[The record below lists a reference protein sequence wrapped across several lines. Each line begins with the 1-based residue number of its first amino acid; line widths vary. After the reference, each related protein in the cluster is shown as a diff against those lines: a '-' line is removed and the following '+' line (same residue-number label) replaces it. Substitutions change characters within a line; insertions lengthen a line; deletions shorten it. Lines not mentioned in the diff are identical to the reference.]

1 MENIKKDKFV
11 PELLTPL
18 RSNIITMPKEI
29 RQASGIRIF
38 GRRIKSILY
47 STDVAIISNTDADAI
62 LAVYPFTPNTSII
75 EAVSLTSK
83 VPVFAGVGGGLTAG
97 ERCGRIAGFAE
108 EKGVTGVVLNAPT
121 SIETIDVVSQY
132 VDIPIVYTVVSI
144 YTPKSELDEK
154 IKSGVAIFN
163 VSGGKDTTN
172 LVKQLRIW
180 YPEFPIIA
188 TGGNNPEN
196 ILATINAGAN
206 AITYTPDYDQ
216 LKMFQHKMEVYRE
229 KEKEKWEN
237 KKV

>member
-1 MENIKKDKFV
+1 MENLKQEKFV

-29 RQASGIRIF
+29 RKASGIRIF

-75 EAVSLTSK
+75 ESVSLTIK

-121 SIETIDVVSQY
+121 TIDTIDVVSQY

-144 YTPKSELDEK
+144 YTPKVELDKK
-154 IKSGVAIFN
+154 IESGIAIFN
-163 VSGGKDTTN
+163 VSGGKDTVK
-172 LVKQLRIW
+172 LVKQLRGW

-188 TGGNNPEN
+188 TGGNNSEK
-196 ILATINAGAN
+196 ILATIEAGAN
-206 AITYTPDYDQ
+206 AITYTPDYAQ
-216 LKMFQHKMEVYRE
+216 LKMFQHKMELYRE
-229 KEKEKWEN
+229 KEEEKWKN
-237 KKV
+237 K